1 MTSDVMQFDE
11 LPHVPRTFNQL
22 GLLVLDGSGSMS
34 EQSYDKGTKAQS
46 VSLAVKELL
55 GKLQHSRV
63 SKNFSIGVVTFDT
76 SAKIH
81 TPVTAIESVD
91 DYADYDPLLAHGGG
105 TDIGVAP
112 QTAQRLAEEFLAQP
126 DAATMPHSVVIVVM
140 SDGMSSGDPLTIAN
154 SIKRN
159 PKITICTTL
168 FATVGKS
175 EPQAEQL
182 LKEIASSP
190 LNYRTTYAADDL
202 RKFFIASV
210 SSGKNVKIE

>member
-1 MTSDVMQFDE
+1 MPSDVMQFDE

-34 EQSYDKGTKAQS
+34 EPSHDKCAKAQS
-46 VSLAVKELL
+46 VSHAVKELL
-55 GKLQHSRV
+55 TKLKHSRV

-81 TPVTAIESVD
+81 TPVTSIEAVD
-91 DYADYDPLLAHGGG
+91 DFADYDPLLAHGGG
-105 TDIGVAP
+105 TDIGVAL
-112 QTAQRLAEEFLAQP
+112 QTAQRMAEEFLSQP
-126 DAATMPHSVVIVVM
+126 NAAAMPHSVVIVVM
-140 SDGMSSGDPLTIAN
+140 SDGMSGGDPLTIAN
-154 SIKRN
+154 SIKQN
-159 PKITICTTL
+159 SKITICTTL

-190 LNYRTTYAADDL
+190 INYRTIYAGDDL